1 MPNSPKS
8 THKNTGAGG
17 SQSSSYEQKKDAQDV
32 VSLVDDL
39 LKKAVKSDASD
50 VHFEPTGAELVVKFR
65 LDGVLSTVETLPK
78 SISDNVIAR
87 LKVLGGLLTYR
98 SDIPQEGR
106 IEIGSMLSDKTQESR
121 HKTQDS
127 SGLRSGV
134 WSLGSGSQN
143 DRVIDQRLAVF
154 PTIHGQRAVVRLFYS
169 NIELMELAQLGFS
182 RDIYTA
188 LKKIAAKNQG
198 VLLLTGPA
206 GSGKSTTLAAL
217 LRHIL
222 KTFTGR
228 SVVTLEDPVE
238 IRIDGA
244 TQVQITPHGQMTFP
258 TALRSL
264 LRQDPQVLMIG
275 EIRDAETAR
284 IVIEAG
290 LTGHLLMSTM
300 HSGTPAGALLRLLE
314 MGIEPY
320 QVTSSVSAVL
330 NQRLV
335 RKLCSKCKRA
345 EPQTSV
351 RGKDR
356 GQTPAFEAVGC
367 DDCFNTGYKGRVL
380 IAEMVQLDSQLR
392 KAILAK
398 ADLDELERILESKG
412 HTNML
417 TDGERLVSDG
427 ITTQEELNKVCGI
440 VLDDS

>member
-1 MPNSPKS
+1 MVTSNRENGPSNQK
-8 THKNTGAGG
+8 TG
-17 SQSSSYEQKKDAQDV
+17 AQDV
-32 VSLVDDL
+32 VSLVDEL
-39 LKKAVKSDASD
+39 LNRAVKSGASD
-50 VHFEPTGAELVVKFR
+50 VHFEPTGAGLVVKFR
-65 LDGVLSTVETLPK
+65 LDGVLNTVEELPK
-78 SISDNVIAR
+78 SLSDNVIAR

-98 SDIPQEGR
+98 NDIPQEGR
-106 IEIGSMLSDKTQESR
+106 IEISKSR
-121 HKTQDS
+121 DE
-127 SGLRSGV
+127 R
-134 WSLGSGSQN
+134 
-143 DRVIDQRLAVF
+143 IMDQRLAVF

-169 NIELMELAQLGFS
+169 NIELMDLGHLGFS
-182 RDIYTA
+182 KDIYKT
-188 LKKIAAKNQG
+188 LKIITAKNQG

-222 KTFTGR
+222 KSFPGK

-238 IRIDGA
+238 IMIEGA

-258 TALRSL
+258 TGLRSL

-275 EIRDAETAR
+275 EIRDAETAK
-284 IVIEAG
+284 IAIEAG

-300 HSGTPAGALLRLLE
+300 HSGTPAGAFLRLLE

-335 RKLCSKCKRA
+335 RKLCKECKRKI
-345 EPQTSV
+345 EKT
-351 RGKDR
+351 GL
-356 GQTPAFEAVGC
+356 FEAVGC
-367 DDCFNTGYKGRVL
+367 DVCFNTGYKSRVL

-398 ADLDELERILESKG
+398 ADLEELEALLMCKG
-412 HTNML
+412 HTSML
-417 TDGERLVSDG
+417 ADGERLISEG

-440 VLDDS
+440 VSGSS

>member
-8 THKNTGAGG
+8 SRKNTGAGG
-17 SQSSSYEQKKDAQDV
+17 SKNSSYEQKTDAQDV

-39 LKKAVKSDASD
+39 LKKAIKSGASD
-50 VHFEPTGAELVVKFR
+50 VHFEPTGAELAVKFR
-65 LDGVLSTVETLPK
+65 LDGVLNTVETLPK

-98 SDIPQEGR
+98 NDIPQEGR
-106 IEIGSMLSDKTQESR
+106 IEIGPPRCFAFAKQNGGGES
-121 HKTQDS
+121 KNE
-127 SGLRSGV
+127 
-134 WSLGSGSQN
+134 SQN
-143 DRVIDQRLAVF
+143 DRIMDQRLAVF
-154 PTIHGQRAVVRLFYS
+154 PTIHGQRAVVRLFYR

-182 RDIYTA
+182 KDTYTA
-188 LKKIAAKNQG
+188 LKKIVAKNQG

-222 KTFTGR
+222 KTFAGR

-320 QVTSSVSAVL
+320 QVTSSISAVL

-335 RKLCSKCKRA
+335 RKLCPRCKRA
-345 EPQTSV
+345 EPRTSV

-356 GQTPAFEAVGC
+356 VQTAAFEAVGC

-380 IAEMVQLDSQLR
+380 IAEMVQLDSQFR

-398 ADLDELERILESKG
+398 ADLDELERILENKG

-417 TDGERLVSDG
+417 TDGKRLVSDG

-440 VLDDS
+440 VSDDF

>member
-1 MPNSPKS
+1 MSLSDCEKRAYD
-8 THKNTGAGG
+8 TQA
-17 SQSSSYEQKKDAQDV
+17 DAQDV

-39 LKKAVKSDASD
+39 LEKAVTSDASD
-50 VHFEPTGAELVVKFR
+50 VHFEPTGLELAVKFR
-65 LDGVLSTVETLPK
+65 LDGVLNIVERLPK
-78 SISDNVIAR
+78 SLSDNVIAR

-98 SDIPQEGR
+98 NDIPQEGR
-106 IEIGSMLSDKTQESR
+106 IEIDRAKDE
-121 HKTQDS
+121 
-127 SGLRSGV
+127 
-134 WSLGSGSQN
+134 
-143 DRVIDQRLAVF
+143 RVIDQRLAVF
-154 PTIHGQRAVVRLFYS
+154 PTINGQRAVVRLFYK
-169 NIELMELAQLGFS
+169 NKELMELEQLGFS
-182 RDIYTA
+182 DRVSTM
-188 LKKIAAKNQG
+188 LKEIAAKNQG

-222 KTFTGR
+222 KSFPGK
-228 SVVTLEDPVE
+228 SIVTLEDPVE
-238 IRIDGA
+238 IRIEGV

-275 EIRDAETAR
+275 EIRDAETAK
-284 IVIEAG
+284 IAIEAG

-335 RKLCSKCKRA
+335 RKLCQKCETKNEQTGFP
-345 EPQTSV
+345 EP
-351 RGKDR
+351 RGC
-356 GQTPAFEAVGC
+356 E
-367 DDCFNTGYKGRVL
+367 DCFSTGYRGRAL
-380 IAEMVQLDSQLR
+380 IAEIARLDGQLR

-398 ADLDELERILESKG
+398 ADLDAMEKILMAQG

-417 TDGERLVSDG
+417 EDGKRLVADG
-427 ITTQEELNKVCGI
+427 VTTDEELKKVCGI
-440 VLDDS
+440 V

>member
-1 MPNSPKS
+1 MDASDYNK
-8 THKNTGAGG
+8 
-17 SQSSSYEQKKDAQDV
+17 SSYDQKKNAQDV

-39 LKKAVKSDASD
+39 LKKAVDSAASD
-50 VHFEPTGAELVVKFR
+50 VHFEPTGSELLVKFR
-65 LDGVLSTVETLPK
+65 LDGVLGTIEKLPK
-78 SISDNVIAR
+78 SLSDNVIAR

-98 SDIPQEGR
+98 NDIPQEGR
-106 IEIGSMLSDKTQESR
+106 IEISHDY
-121 HKTQDS
+121 
-127 SGLRSGV
+127 
-134 WSLGSGSQN
+134 N
-143 DRVIDQRLAVF
+143 DRIIDRRLAVF
-154 PTIHGQRAVVRLFYS
+154 PTIHGQRAVVRLFYK
-169 NIELMELAQLGFS
+169 NAELMELEQLGFS
-182 RDIYTA
+182 PDIYSA
-188 LKKIAAKNQG
+188 LKKIAAKNQS

-222 KTFTGR
+222 RNFPGK
-228 SVVTLEDPVE
+228 SIVTLEDPVE
-238 IRIDGA
+238 IRIEGV
-244 TQVQITPHGQMTFP
+244 TQTQITPHGQMTFP

-275 EIRDAETAR
+275 EIRDAETAK
-284 IVIEAG
+284 IAIEAG

-335 RKLCSKCKRA
+335 RKLCTKCKSKTEA
-345 EPQTSV
+345 AV
-351 RGKDR
+351 
-356 GQTPAFEAVGC
+356 FEAVGC
-367 DDCFNTGYKGRVL
+367 EVCFNTGYKGRVL

-398 ADLDELERILESKG
+398 ADLDELENILKSKG

-417 TDGERLVSDG
+417 EDGKRLVREG
-427 ITTQEELNKVCGI
+427 ITTEEELNKVCGV

>member
-1 MPNSPKS
+1 MLTSN
-8 THKNTGAGG
+8 HENG
-17 SQSSSYEQKKDAQDV
+17 SSKQKTDAQDV
-32 VSLVDDL
+32 VSLVDEL
-39 LKKAVKSDASD
+39 LKRAVKSGASD
-50 VHFEPTGAELVVKFR
+50 VHFEPTGGELVVKFR
-65 LDGVLSTVETLPK
+65 LDGVLNTVEELPK
-78 SISDNVIAR
+78 SLSGNVIAR

-98 SDIPQEGR
+98 NDIPQEGR
-106 IEIGSMLSDKTQESR
+106 IEISKSIDERIM
-121 HKTQDS
+121 
-127 SGLRSGV
+127 
-134 WSLGSGSQN
+134 
-143 DRVIDQRLAVF
+143 DQRLAVF

-169 NIELMELAQLGFS
+169 NIELMDLGRLGFS
-182 RDIYTA
+182 KEIYTT

-222 KTFTGR
+222 KSFPGK

-238 IRIDGA
+238 IMIEGA

-258 TALRSL
+258 TGLRSL

-275 EIRDAETAR
+275 EIRDAQTAK
-284 IVIEAG
+284 IAIEAG

-300 HSGTPAGALLRLLE
+300 HSGTPAGAFLRLLE

-335 RKLCSKCKRA
+335 RKLCNKCKRKI
-345 EPQTSV
+345 EKT
-351 RGKDR
+351 GL
-356 GQTPAFEAVGC
+356 FEAAGC
-367 DDCFNTGYKGRVL
+367 DACFNTGYKGRVL

-398 ADLDELERILESKG
+398 ADLEELETLLMCKG
-412 HTNML
+412 HTSML
-417 TDGERLVSDG
+417 ADGERLISEG

-440 VLDDS
+440 VSDDS

>member
-1 MPNSPKS
+1 LEQRA
-8 THKNTGAGG
+8 KNAEIFRVRNRNMDL
-17 SQSSSYEQKKDAQDV
+17 SHCDRSSYEQSKDAKDV

-39 LKKAVKSDASD
+39 LIKAVECGASD
-50 VHFEPTGAELVVKFR
+50 IHFEPTSTELAIKFR
-65 LDGVLSTVETLPK
+65 LDGVLSIVETLPGA
-78 SISDNVIAR
+78 ISDNVIAR

-98 SDIPQEGR
+98 NDIPQEGR
-106 IEIGSMLSDKTQESR
+106 IEISKNQGDGIM
-121 HKTQDS
+121 
-127 SGLRSGV
+127 
-134 WSLGSGSQN
+134 
-143 DRVIDQRLAVF
+143 DQRLAIF
-154 PTIHGQRAVVRLFYS
+154 PTIHGQRAVIRLFY
-169 NIELMELAQLGFS
+169 NNTELTELEQLGFS
-182 RDIYTA
+182 GDIYVT
-188 LKKIAAKNQG
+188 LKNIAAQNQG

-222 KTFTGR
+222 KLYTGK

-244 TQVQITPHGQMTFP
+244 TQVQITPHGQASPERSRGMTFP

-275 EIRDAETAR
+275 EIRDAETAK
-284 IVIEAG
+284 IAIEAG

-300 HSGTPAGALLRLLE
+300 HSGSPAGALLRLLE

-335 RKLCSKCKRA
+335 RKLCPKCKQKIEKMNSFKA
-345 EPQTSV
+345 M
-351 RGKDR
+351 
-356 GQTPAFEAVGC
+356 GC

-380 IAEMVQLDSQLR
+380 ISEMVKLDSRLR

-398 ADLDELERILESKG
+398 ADLDELENILKDRG
-412 HTNML
+412 HTTML
-417 TDGERLVSDG
+417 ADGRRLIDDG
-427 ITTQEELNKVCGI
+427 ITTQDELNKVCGI
-440 VLDDS
+440 VSDVP

>member
-1 MPNSPKS
+1 MDVSPS
-8 THKNTGAGG
+8 KNV
-17 SQSSSYEQKKDAQDV
+17 SYEQKMDARDV

-39 LKKAVKSDASD
+39 LKKAVNSGASD
-50 VHFEPTGAELVVKFR
+50 VHFEPTDSELLVKFR
-65 LDGVLSTVETLPK
+65 LDGILNPVERVPRALSE
-78 SISDNVIAR
+78 NVIAR

-106 IEIGSMLSDKTQESR
+106 IEISKSQ
-121 HKTQDS
+121 QN
-127 SGLRSGV
+127 GV
-134 WSLGSGSQN
+134 
-143 DRVIDQRLAVF
+143 VDQRLAVF

-169 NIELMELAQLGFS
+169 NKELTELEQLGFS
-182 RDIYTA
+182 DEVYSA
-188 LKKIAAKNQG
+188 LKRIAAKSQG

-217 LRHIL
+217 LRYIL
-222 KTFTGR
+222 RNFPGK

-275 EIRDAETAR
+275 EIRDAETAK
-284 IVIEAG
+284 IAIEAG

-300 HSGTPAGALLRLLE
+300 HSGTPAGAILRLLE

-320 QVTSSVSAVL
+320 QVTSSISAVL

-335 RKLCSKCKRA
+335 RKLCTKCKR
-345 EPQTSV
+345 EVET
-351 RGKDR
+351 G
-356 GQTPAFEAVGC
+356 TFEAVGC
-367 DDCFNTGYKGRVL
+367 DDCFNTGYKSRSL
-380 IAEMVQLDSQLR
+380 IAEMVQLDSPLR

-398 ADLDELERILESKG
+398 ADLDELENILQSKG
-412 HTNML
+412 HTNIFE
-417 TDGERLVSDG
+417 DGLRLVNES
-427 ITTQEELNKVCGI
+427 ITTQDELNKVCGI
-440 VLDDS
+440 IPDDS